1 MAAKGDLKINDI
13 LLPLEGL
20 QYKPGWIDYEVT
32 DRTINKTLVSDFVA
46 FKRTFAIS
54 WSYPLDGSFL
64 ADLLDLY
71 IAKADVTFTETGAD
85 LVDTS
90 YTCKLS
96 ISSSYLRELYSGNYA
111 FSGFAITLEEV

>member
-1 MAAKGDLKINDI
+1 MASKGDLKINAM
-13 LLPLEGL
+13 LLPLDGI

-32 DRTINKTLVSDFVA
+32 ARTINKTLVSDFVS

-54 WSYPLDGSFL
+54 WANPLEGSFL

-85 LVDTS
+85 LVDTA
-90 YTCKLS
+90 YTCRLS
-96 ISSSYLRELYSGNYA
+96 ISSSYLRELYSSNYA